1 MGGEG
6 QRMGQSRPEANP
18 QPMTGRPFD
27 DGGPRGHNLGMPNP
41 PLTVYYSPTYAVDG
55 KMETVSKSKLV
66 AALIEAG
73 EAGEVWLE
81 APKLATRQELELI
94 HEAEYVRH
102 TLEDKGAF
110 LEVGP
115 WSQPLL
121 DSILASTGGMRDAV
135 KEALKNGRSG
145 SLSSGLHHARRNS
158 GNGFC
163 QFNGLALAALE
174 ALKKVKTVGI
184 LDLDAHAGGGT
195 FDILGKHPQVYL
207 ADVTVCSFDTW
218 EPTDRDRHFFV
229 EVEQPKRYLDH
240 VEEALNSLERVD
252 FLIYN
257 AGMDTYEKAGGMKGI
272 TKEMILK
279 REKRVVQWA
288 RARKIPHVFALAGGY
303 KWGGLTLQQ
312 VAELHLE
319 TVKAFAA

>member
-1 MGGEG
+1 
-6 QRMGQSRPEANP
+6 
-18 QPMTGRPFD
+18 MTGGGF
-27 DGGPRGHNLGMPNP
+27 DGGLSCGHNLRMSPP
-41 PLTVYYSPTYAVDG
+41 PLTVFYSSAYVVEG
-55 KMETVSKSKLV
+55 KSETVTKSRLV
-66 AALIEAG
+66 AEMIEAG
-73 EAGEVWLE
+73 KAGEVWLE
-81 APKLATRQELELI
+81 APKLATRKELELI
-94 HEAEYVRH
+94 HTPEHVRS
-102 TLEDKGAF
+102 TFEDKGAF

-121 DSILASTGGMRDAV
+121 DSIRASTGGMRDAV

-145 SLSSGLHHARRNS
+145 SLSSGLHHARKNS

-195 FDILGKHPQVYL
+195 FDILGDHQQVYL
-207 ADVTVCSFDTW
+207 ADVTVNSFDSW
-218 EPTDRDRHFFV
+218 EPSDPSRHFYV
-229 EVEQPKRYLDH
+229 EVDNPKGYLGH
-240 VEEALNSLERVD
+240 VEDALHSLERVD

-272 TKEMILK
+272 TKEMIRK
-279 REKRVVQWA
+279 REKRVVHWA
-288 RARKIPHVFALAGGY
+288 RARKIPHIFALAGGY
-303 KWGGLTLQQ
+303 KWGGLTLEQ

>member
-1 MGGEG
+1 M
-6 QRMGQSRPEANP
+6 S
-18 QPMTGRPFD
+18 
-27 DGGPRGHNLGMPNP
+27 P
-41 PLTVYYSPTYAVDG
+41 PLTVFYSPAYVVEG
-55 KMETVSKSKLV
+55 KSETVTKARLV
-66 AALIEAG
+66 AEMVEAG
-73 EAGEVWLE
+73 KAGEVWLE
-81 APKLATRQELELI
+81 APKLATRKELETI
-94 HEAEYVRH
+94 HTAEHVRS
-102 TLEDKGAF
+102 TFEDKGSF

-145 SLSSGLHHARRNS
+145 SLSSGLHHARRGS

-174 ALKKVKTVGI
+174 ALKKVRTVGI

-195 FDILGKHPQVYL
+195 FDILGGNKRVYL
-207 ADVTVCSFDTW
+207 ADVTVNSFDSW
-218 EPTDRDRHFFV
+218 EPTDPQRHFYV
-229 EVEQPKRYLDH
+229 EVDDARGYLGHLED
-240 VEEALNSLERVD
+240 ALHSLEPID

-272 TKEMILK
+272 TKDIIRK
-279 REKRVVQWA
+279 RERLVVQWA
-288 RARKIPHVFALAGGY
+288 RAREIPHLFALAGGY
-303 KWGGLTLQQ
+303 KWGGLTLDQ